1 MQHLTFRSFPSFLPR
16 FASKCD
22 WQFSDL
28 TQDITNPYSESTQG
42 DYISCSIITYD
53 SAA

>member
-1 MQHLTFRSFPSFLPR
+1 MQYLNFWSFPSFRPR

-28 TQDITNPYSESTQG
+28 TQDFTNPISELTQG

-53 SAA
+53 SAS

>member
-16 FASKCD
+16 FASDSD